1 MVRVTFE
8 EKVKFGVNVD
18 VNSVLTRHSRCDKVV
33 LYQSIIAYLGV
44 QVATVHDKSAS
55 IFGK

>member
-18 VNSVLTRHSRCDKVV
+18 VNSVLARHSRCDKVV
-33 LYQSIIAYLGV
+33 LYKSITYLGV